1 MMKEPGHGV
10 QGNSKLLKVAEM
22 CILVAAWFKRCSE
35 GQRKSLKGLY

>member
-1 MMKEPGHGV
+1 MMQEPGHGV

-22 CILVAAWFKRCSE
+22 CILVPAWFKRCSE